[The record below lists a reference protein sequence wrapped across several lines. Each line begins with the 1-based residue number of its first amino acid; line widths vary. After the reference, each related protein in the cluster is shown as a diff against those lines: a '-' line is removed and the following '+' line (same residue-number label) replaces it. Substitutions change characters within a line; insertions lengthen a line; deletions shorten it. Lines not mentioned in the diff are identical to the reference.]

1 MSRRLPGLPWN
12 IRLERLR
19 SRKEYFN
26 LKPPNPKK
34 TRRKTSKAGDCG
46 HSGRFQG
53 EKNTQNQ
60 MLTRNPP
67 PPPTSLIYFPN
78 SINEAWG
85 WHLQFLTCCGLV
97 VAALT
102 YYTALLSDLLLSPAL
117 YRLKNVLALTSAPL
131 ECCISILYWT
141 IKAIDPKLLQH
152 PDLPD
157 LELLP
162 DLSFHLNPAVLLA
175 LDLLFF
181 SPPWTLTPLP
191 ALGVSG
197 AIAVGYWFWVEAC
210 FAHNGFYPYP
220 LFGQLDTQGRA
231 VLFAGAASI
240 MAVSTLVLKKVYEAV
255 NGSVGAKGPAAGVED
270 VKKEL

>member
-1 MSRRLPGLPWN
+1 MSAAKLQNAAVKQGQKLASKHPLQRLDSP
-12 IRLERLR
+12 
-19 SRKEYFN
+19 SRGASALLHFLGSCSFTYSFYY
-26 LKPPNPKK
+26 
-34 TRRKTSKAGDCG
+34 
-46 HSGRFQG
+46 
-53 EKNTQNQ
+53 
-60 MLTRNPP
+60 
-67 PPPTSLIYFPN
+67 LIYFPN